1 MGTGEE
7 GEAETITTWVKTER
21 INDHMVKAVVA
32 NHAADCEAVIN
43 FTTTGIK
50 VGDASY
56 TTADYCSRIAG
67 LIAGTPMTISCTYAP
82 LTEVT
87 EITRLSKEDMDDAID
102 AGEFILYH
110 DGQKVKAARGVT
122 SLTTTTQDKG
132 EEFQKIKIVEATD
145 MIHNDIRRTAQDSY
159 IGKYANSY
167 DNKCLLITA
176 IQEYFEQLE
185 SDGILKRGESSVSID
200 LTAQENYLKSRG
212 TDTSEMSEQEIKEA
226 DTGSNVF
233 LTASI
238 KILDAI
244 EDINLDIVI

>member
-1 MGTGEE
+1 
-7 GEAETITTWVKTER
+7 
-21 INDHMVKAVVA
+21 
-32 NHAADCEAVIN
+32 
-43 FTTTGIK
+43 
-50 VGDASY
+50 
-56 TTADYCSRIAG
+56 
-67 LIAGTPMTISCTYAP
+67 
-82 LTEVT
+82 
-87 EITRLSKEDMDDAID
+87 
-102 AGEFILYH
+102 
-110 DGQKVKAARGVT
+110 
-122 SLTTTTQDKG
+122 
-132 EEFQKIKIVEATD
+132 